1 MIIDLREQQLLK
13 FEQIAQKIMAQPE
26 TYLNFDSVADFYQA
40 TWLDDFP
47 KGTTFYASGLDDGA
61 EQFYA
66 RIELRIYRHD
76 GALGNLH
83 HARQGCYLN
92 ITHNHKTEIQFGF
105 IFALTAQ

>member
-47 KGTTFYASGLDDGA
+47 KGTTWCATGLDDGA
-61 EQFYA
+61 EHFYA
-66 RIELRIYRHD
+66 KIEFCGHYLIIYSHETYAAEF
-76 GALGNLH
+76 GIIH
-83 HARQGCYLN
+83 
-92 ITHNHKTEIQFGF
+92 TE
-105 IFALTAQ
+105 